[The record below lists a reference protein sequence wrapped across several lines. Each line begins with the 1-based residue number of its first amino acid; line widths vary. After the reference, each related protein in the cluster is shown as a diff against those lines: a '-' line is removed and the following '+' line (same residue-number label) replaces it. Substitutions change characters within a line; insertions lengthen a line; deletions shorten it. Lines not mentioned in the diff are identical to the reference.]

1 MPVAV
6 CHPHEAAAP
15 LQTVTIRGSPRLRRD
30 GRIEWESSGYK
41 PWMLAVGAEQGDVL
55 LLWAAGVD
63 QQGWEAGRAAQ
74 VGVHLI
80 RKEVGEAALKAIV
93 ALVSG

>member
-1 MPVAV
+1 M
-6 CHPHEAAAP
+6 CHPQDAYPP
-15 LQTVTIRGSPRLRRD
+15 LTEVTIRGSPRLRSK
-30 GRIEWESSGYK
+30 GRVEWESSGYRAWFK
-41 PWMLAVGAEQGDVL
+41 ALGAEQGDVL

-80 RKEVGEAALKAIV
+80 RKAEVGEAALKAIV